1 MAASVAVVFT
11 TTSASFPRL
20 STPDIPWGLLWQ
32 SMPGIQKTGY
42 CRASVSGNSR
52 NLQISRKKGKNSM
65 VSLSSKR
72 ALKLLSKPSV
82 RTHASQLPVDRNA
95 TRKEISLDYGL

>member
-1 MAASVAVVFT
+1 
-11 TTSASFPRL
+11 
-20 STPDIPWGLLWQ
+20 
-32 SMPGIQKTGY
+32 
-42 CRASVSGNSR
+42 
-52 NLQISRKKGKNSM
+52 M